1 MRKQF
6 TEVLVI
12 GGGATGLSAARDA
25 VMRGFK
31 TLLLEKG
38 DLAHGTSGRY
48 HGLLHSGGR
57 YVVSDPHSARDCI
70 AENRILR
77 KIIPSAIENTDGWF
91 VTTPEDDPAYADT
104 FLAACKAQ
112 GVPAE
117 ELNVDV
123 LLNKERLLNQRIS
136 RTIRVPDAAC
146 DSFDA
151 THILAHDIKARG
163 AKVLLRHE
171 VIGLEIRRQKVC
183 GVNVRNLLTD
193 EEFLIETSM
202 VLNCSGAWAGNIAAM
217 AGGFLKVTPGKGTMI
232 AMNTRLVNTVVN
244 RCKLPHDGD
253 ILVPVGTV
261 SVIGTTDIP
270 VESPDQYPI
279 EDWEVEFLLNEG
291 EALIPGFKKFRAL
304 RAWAGVRPL
313 YDPTAGGKTESR
325 DLTRSHAV
333 IDHQARD
340 GVGGLLTMVGGKFT
354 TMRLMAQDLVDE
366 ACKQLR
372 TKRPCTTAETPAEA
386 PGTKHY
392 YLAQRLNR
400 WEQSHAQHTALTDPI
415 ICECELVP
423 ESKVRAGIE
432 ASQSKILND
441 LRRDTRLG
449 MGPCQ
454 GGFCAYRANGIAC
467 GMLAQ
472 TPEDAHTTLA
482 QFLQE
487 RWKGQRNLLWD
498 HNLRQ
503 LELDQNIY
511 RNLLGLDHTVDT
523 ADIELYPTEKTA

>member
-6 TEVLVI
+6 TEILVI

-25 VMRGFK
+25 VLRGFK
-31 TLLLEKG
+31 TLLIEKG

-57 YVVSDPHSARDCI
+57 YVISDPHSARDCI

-77 KIIPSAIENTDGWF
+77 KLIPSAIEDTDGWF
-91 VTTPEDDPAYADT
+91 VTTPEDDPDYADQ
-104 FLAACKAQ
+104 FLAACAKS

-117 ELNVDV
+117 DVAVDV
-123 LLNKERLLNQRIS
+123 LLNKERLLNPRIS
-136 RTIRVPDAAC
+136 RAIRVPDAAC

-151 THILAHDIKARG
+151 THILANDLQARG
-163 AKVLLRHE
+163 GKLLLRHE
-171 VIGLEIRRQKVC
+171 VIGFETRRQKVC
-183 GVNVRNLLTD
+183 AAKVRNLLTD
-193 EEFLIETSM
+193 EEVLIECSM
-202 VLNCSGAWAGNIAAM
+202 VLNCTGAWAGHIASLV
-217 AGGFLKVTPGKGTMI
+217 GSEVKVTPGKGTMI
-232 AMNTRLVNTVVN
+232 AMNSRLVNTVIN
-244 RCKLPHDGD
+244 RCKPPHDGD

-270 VESPDQYPI
+270 VPSADKYPI
-279 EDWEVEFLLNEG
+279 EDWEIEFLLNEG
-291 EALIPGFKKFRAL
+291 EVLIPGFKKYRAL

-313 YDPTAGGKTESR
+313 YDPSAGSDTESR

-333 IDHQARD
+333 LDHEKRD

-354 TMRLMAQDLVDE
+354 TMRLMAEDLVDA

-372 TKRPCTTAETPAEA
+372 TKRACTTAETPAEQ
-386 PGTKHY
+386 PGSKHY
-392 YLAQRLNR
+392 YLSQRLAG
-400 WEQSHAQHTALTDPI
+400 WENASKANDTVDPI
-415 ICECELVP
+415 ICECELVS
-423 ESKVRAGIE
+423 ESRVRAKIETSKSKV
-432 ASQSKILND
+432 LND

-467 GMLAQ
+467 EMLAQ
-472 TPEDAHTTLA
+472 DPTDAQQTLA

-511 RNLLGLDHTVDT
+511 RNLLGLDRSVDLD
-523 ADIELYPTEKTA
+523 AIEIYPTEKTA